1 MADKDLQE
9 FKADHSGGDVVKGA
23 EVPGPVT
30 PAGGEV
36 KKKLADLNKTVDPVA
51 DKVDPS
57 TTPGQT
63 AVAEEIE
70 VEEVDITEAFA
81 SIFEGVDISEE
92 VLGKFET
99 IFEAAVNEAT
109 TAKVAEIAENLEE
122 EFEVKLTES
131 VNEAMEEIVEN
142 LDNYLDYVV
151 SEWMEENKVAV
162 ESGIKVEMAES
173 LMNGLKELF
182 YEHNVEIDDET
193 IDIVSGLEEELEDI
207 KEETNRVINEN
218 IQLAEAV
225 RQLEAANVFNEM
237 TEGLTTSQA
246 ERLRVLAEKLDVSDL
261 DEYKSDL
268 GTLKE
273 SFFKAKSVI
282 TESAEDEVSDD
293 LLAEETKPRVSSAY
307 DSVSAIVAALD
318 AKANR

>member
-1 MADKDLQE
+1 MSDKDLQE

-36 KKKLADLNKTVDPVA
+36 KKKLADLKKSVDPVA
-51 DKVDPS
+51 DKVDAS
-57 TTPGQT
+57 STPGQT

-109 TAKVAEIAENLEE
+109 TAKIAEIAENLEE

-142 LDNYLDYVV
+142 LDSYLDYVV
-151 SEWMEENKVAV
+151 SEWMEENKVAI

-173 LMNGLKELF
+173 FMDGLKELF

-193 IDIVSGLEEELEDI
+193 IDVVSGLEEELEAM
-207 KEETNRVINEN
+207 KEETNRAINEN
-218 IQLAEAV
+218 IQLAEAL
-225 RQLEAANVFNEM
+225 RELEAEKVFYEM
-237 TEGLTTSQA
+237 TEGLTISQA
-246 ERLRVLAEKLDVSDL
+246 ERLRILSEKLDISDL
-261 DEYKSDL
+261 DEYRSDL

-273 SFFKAKSVI
+273 SFFKTKSALAETVEDETSDELI
-282 TESAEDEVSDD
+282 TEDV
-293 LLAEETKPRVSSAY
+293 KPRVASPY
-307 DSVSAIVAALD
+307 DSISAIVAALD